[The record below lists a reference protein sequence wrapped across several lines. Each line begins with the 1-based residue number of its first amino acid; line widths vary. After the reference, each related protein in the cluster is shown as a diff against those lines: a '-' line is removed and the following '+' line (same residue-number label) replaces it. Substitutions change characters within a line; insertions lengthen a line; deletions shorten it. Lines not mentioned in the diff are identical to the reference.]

1 MIRSVYAR
9 LLPILLLL
17 LPALLPLSVG
27 EASGQE
33 PGADSAP
40 SAAPEA
46 GIPDIQVLEHTLANG
61 MRLLVVPRPAVPTVS
76 FVVEYRVGGAD
87 EEPGRTGIAHFV
99 EHMLFKGT
107 TTVGTRD
114 PEFEARWFPLM
125 DILHDSARVERRKAA
140 PDTLRL
146 RTLEERIQGLED
158 SARVHSVP
166 GEFDR
171 ILSRNGAR
179 GLNATTS
186 ADATTYFVEL
196 PANRAKLWF
205 VLEGDRLRNPV
216 LREFHTERNV
226 ILEERRFRVD
236 ASAGGLLYEAHLAA
250 AFPAHPYGQ
259 PVIGHEHDIQA
270 LSRQDLADFMERYY
284 APANAV
290 VAVVG
295 AVDPDSVLAWARDH
309 LEPVPAGEPP
319 PPVLARNPEPRGER
333 RVTVLH
339 DSEPLL
345 RMGWPTVAGDHP
357 DLPALSVASSL
368 LAGGR
373 TSRLYRRLVV
383 EERLATYV
391 AVSLGPG
398 FRYPTLFSLDAAPR
412 APHTTAE
419 LEAAILEELEALR
432 TAPPEQEELDRLRT
446 QLEAGRIR
454 RLQSNLGLAFQLA
467 SSASMWGD
475 WRQTFRFSERMKEVT
490 PRDVQAV
497 VDRYLIPR
505 RMTVGVVER
514 SGQGVDR

>member
-1 MIRSVYAR
+1 MISSVPSR
-9 LLPILLLL
+9 LLPPASALLLMWL
-17 LPALLPLSVG
+17 LGVRGAAAQEGPPPLPST
-27 EASGQE
+27 
-33 PGADSAP
+33 
-40 SAAPEA
+40 PEA
-46 GIPDIQVLEHTLANG
+46 GVPDIEVLEHTLSNG
-61 MRLLVVPRPAVPTVS
+61 LRLLVVPRPAVPTVS
-76 FVVEYRVGGAD
+76 FVVEYRVGGVD
-87 EEPGRTGIAHFV
+87 EAPGKTGIAHFL

-114 PEFEARWFPLM
+114 AEAEASWFPAM
-125 DILHDSARVERRKAA
+125 DLLHDSARSERLQVH
-140 PDTLRL
+140 PDTARL
-146 RTLEERIQGLED
+146 RGWEEAIRALED
-158 SARVHSVP
+158 SARAHAVP

-205 VLEGDRLRNPV
+205 VLEGDRMRNPV

-226 ILEERRFRVD
+226 ILEERRLRVEG
-236 ASAGGLLYEAHLAA
+236 SGGGLLYETHLAA
-250 AFPAHPYGQ
+250 AFPTHPYGQ

-270 LSRQDLADFMERYY
+270 LTREDIADFLALYY
-284 APANAV
+284 APSNAV

-295 AVDPDSVLAWARDH
+295 AVDPDSILTWAREH
-309 LEPVPAGEPP
+309 LAPVPAGEPP
-319 PPVLARNPEPRGER
+319 PPVLARDPEPRGER
-333 RVTVLH
+333 RVTVVH

-383 EERLATYV
+383 EDRLATYV

-398 FRYPTLFSLDAAPR
+398 FRFPTLFSVDAAPR

-419 LEAAILEELEALR
+419 VEAAILEELEHLR
-432 TAPPEQEELDRLRT
+432 TIPPEQGDLDRLRI

-467 SSASMWGD
+467 SSESTWGD
-475 WRQTFRFSERMKEVT
+475 WRQTFRFSERMHSVT
-490 PRDVQAV
+490 PEDVREV
-497 VDRYLIPR
+497 VDRYLTPR
-505 RMTVGVVER
+505 RMTVGTVER
-514 SGQGVDR
+514 PPAGVDR

>member
-1 MIRSVYAR
+1 M
-9 LLPILLLL
+9 L
-17 LPALLPLSVG
+17 AL
-27 EASGQE
+27 ASGEVAAQE
-33 PGADSAP
+33 IAEGGGAASVPGS
-40 SAAPEA
+40 
-46 GIPDIQVLEHTLANG
+46 GIPDIDVAEHTLSNG
-61 MRLLVVPRPAVPTVS
+61 MRILIVPRPAVPTVS
-76 FVVEYRVGGAD
+76 FVVEYRVGGVD
-87 EEPGRTGIAHFV
+87 EVPGKTGIAHFL

-114 PEFEARWFPLM
+114 AEAEVAWFPLM
-125 DILHDSARVERRKAA
+125 DLLHDSARAEKRRVS
-140 PDTLRL
+140 PDTTRL
-146 RTLEERIQGLED
+146 RSWGERIRALED
-158 SARVHSVP
+158 SARTHAVS

-205 VLEGDRLRNPV
+205 VLEGDRMRNPV
-216 LREFHTERNV
+216 LRELHIERNV
-226 ILEERRFRVD
+226 ILEERQFRVD
-236 ASAGGLLYEAHLAA
+236 ASAGGLLYETHLAA

-259 PVIGHEHDIQA
+259 PVIGYTDDIEA
-270 LSRQDLADFMERYY
+270 LTREDIADFLDRYY
-284 APANAV
+284 APSNAV

-295 AVDPDSVLAWARDH
+295 AVDPDSILQWAEDY
-309 LEPVPAGEPP
+309 LGPVPPGEPP
-319 PPVLARNPEPRGER
+319 PPVLARDPEPRGER

-398 FRYPTLFSLDAAPR
+398 FRYPTLFSVDAAPR

-419 LEAAILEELEALR
+419 VEAAILDELERLR
-432 TAPPEQEELDRLRT
+432 VHPPEQGELDRLRT

-467 SSASMWGD
+467 SSASTYGD
-475 WRQTFRFSERMKEVT
+475 WRQTFRFSEQMRTVT
-490 PRDVQAV
+490 PEHVQDV
-497 VDRYLIPR
+497 VDRYLTPG

-514 SGQGVDR
+514 PSPRVDP

>member
-1 MIRSVYAR
+1 MNRSVPVR
-9 LLPILLLL
+9 R
-17 LPALLPLSVG
+17 PALVFVILWSFWALT
-27 EASGQE
+27 
-33 PGADSAP
+33 PGALRGQMRPASPASP
-40 SAAPEA
+40 WSEAA
-46 GIPDIQVLEHTLANG
+46 IPGLEVMEHTLTNG
-61 MRLLVVPRPAVPTVS
+61 MRLLIVPRPAVPTVA
-76 FVVEYRVGGAD
+76 FVVEYRVGGVD
-87 EEPGRTGIAHFV
+87 EAPGKTGIAHFL

-114 PEFEARWFPLM
+114 AEAEASWFPRM
-125 DILHDSARVERRKAA
+125 DLLHDSARAERLRTA
-140 PDTLRL
+140 PDTSRL
-146 RTLEERIQGLED
+146 RRWEEVIRSLED
-158 SARVHSVP
+158 SARTHAVA

-205 VLEGDRLRNPV
+205 VLEGDRMRNPV

-236 ASAGGLLYEAHLAA
+236 ASAGGLLYETHLAA
-250 AFPAHPYGQ
+250 AFPTHPYGQ

-270 LSRQDLADFMERYY
+270 LTRDDVAHFLSRYY
-284 APANAV
+284 APSNAV

-295 AVDPDSVLAWARDH
+295 AVDPDSVLTWAGEH
-309 LEPVPAGEPP
+309 LAPVPSGEPP
-319 PPVLARNPEPRGER
+319 PEVLARDPEPRGER
-333 RVTVLH
+333 RVTVVH

-383 EERLATYV
+383 EERLAGYV

-398 FRYPTLFSLDAAPR
+398 FRYPTLFSVDAAPR
-412 APHTTAE
+412 SPHTAAE
-419 LEAAILEELEALR
+419 VEAAILDELERLR
-432 TAPPEQEELDRLRT
+432 TDPPDQGELDRLRI

-467 SSASMWGD
+467 SSESTYGD
-475 WRQTFRFSERMKEVT
+475 WRQTFRFSEEMRAVT
-490 PRDVQAV
+490 PDEVQAV
-497 VDRYLIPR
+497 VERYLIPG

-514 SGQGVDR
+514 PPAGGDR